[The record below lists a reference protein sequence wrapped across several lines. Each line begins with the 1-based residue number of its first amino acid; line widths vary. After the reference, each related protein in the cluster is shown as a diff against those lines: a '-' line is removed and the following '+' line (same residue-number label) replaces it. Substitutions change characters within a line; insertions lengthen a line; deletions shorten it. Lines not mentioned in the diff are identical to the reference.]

1 MAERA
6 RQWDYCDYLVTEVAA
21 QARRE
26 DESPAEQTDEEEALA
41 AQDQE
46 RAAIARAG
54 SEGWELVGVV
64 PLLIDGTTRAERY
77 VFKRP
82 KQ

>member
-1 MAERA
+1 MAEHVA
-6 RQWDYCDYLVTEVAA
+6 QWEYCDYLVTEVVG

-26 DESPAEQTDEEEALA
+26 DESPAERSDEEEALA
-41 AQDQE
+41 LQDTE
-46 RAAIARAG
+46 RTAIARAG

-64 PLLIDGTTRAERY
+64 PLLINGTTRAERY

-82 KQ
+82 KR